1 MTIYEPAVRALLGT
15 APRFCQAAVLKLRT
29 VPLSQGGDF
38 EDIAVLSNVK
48 FTITAARRIM
58 ASKTLLPDVEQEM
71 VIIDGR
77 KLFTWAL

>member
-1 MTIYEPAVRALLGT
+1 L
-15 APRFCQAAVLKLRT
+15 
-29 VPLSQGGDF
+29 QGGDF

-71 VIIDGR
+71 VIIP
-77 KLFTWAL
+77 LFTWTEIIYMDGNSLD

>member
-1 MTIYEPAVRALLGT
+1 
-15 APRFCQAAVLKLRT
+15 LK
-29 VPLSQGGDF
+29 QGGDF

-71 VIIDGR
+71 VSP
-77 KLFTWAL
+77 ALRPLCVQVEVFKSI